1 MEIRK
6 HRTHV
11 LRDLAQRKNLEFR
24 RRMIGRTIS
33 AVTIEDGA
41 LSDNYLKVALARPRE
56 ANRIEDILIG
66 GVTNDGLCE
75 SGTPLH
81 LPPIL
86 Q

>member
-1 MEIRK
+1 
-6 HRTHV
+6 
-11 LRDLAQRKNLEFR
+11 
-24 RRMIGRTIS
+24 MIGHALS
-33 AVTIEDGA
+33 VVTIEDGG
-41 LSDNYLKVALARPRE
+41 LSDNYLKVALARPRA

>member
-1 MEIRK
+1 MA
-6 HRTHV
+6 
-11 LRDLAQRKNLEFR
+11 L
-24 RRMIGRTIS
+24 
-33 AVTIEDGA
+33 

-66 GVTNDGLCE
+66 GVTSDGLCE